1 MLLVSNIN
9 EVIRMH
15 FNYDPFETEELLFS
29 FENEK
34 ECQEFL
40 DNLYQKL
47 IDCKISD
54 EDIDGSEWRR
64 RSLKNI
70 EKIRIYFSSDDDEI
84 INQYYQEIFERSA
97 ALRDDFNYWN
107 EGQRLFRMGDGNDLE
122 IRHYVNALFDFID
135 MQS

>member
-1 MLLVSNIN
+1 
-9 EVIRMH
+9 MH

-54 EDIDGSEWRR
+54 EDIEGSEWRR

-84 INQYYQEIFERSA
+84 INQYYQEFFERSA
-97 ALRDDFNYWN
+97 ALRDDFNYWDN
-107 EGQRLFRMGDGNDLE
+107 GQRLFRMGDGNDLE

-135 MQS
+135 MQG